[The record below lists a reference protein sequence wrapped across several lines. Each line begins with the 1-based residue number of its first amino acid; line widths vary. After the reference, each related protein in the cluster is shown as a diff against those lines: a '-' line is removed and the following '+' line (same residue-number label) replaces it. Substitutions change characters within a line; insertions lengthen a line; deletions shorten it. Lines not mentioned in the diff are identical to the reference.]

1 MKVLFGEL
9 NNKAVIKSYTGIN
22 TETANTTVDNKNNTI
37 KVDVNTDNI
46 ATVDYVNEHIDMFT
60 GEITLSG
67 DEELVLQI
75 QNGRMYHEGELYTG
89 DITFSDDYIVGDV
102 NGDRVI
108 NQTDIDTL
116 YEWFAEYDPD
126 TDTPAFD
133 IDEDAADANKDG
145 TVDGK
150 DVTRIRKYI
159 NGNPISPTGETLT
172 RPIITLNVNNGITYF
187 EGELYTDT
195 VTLSGDATL
204 YIVYEKGLVK
214 NITTTNPNLD
224 GTVRYD
230 SEQELTDEQKEVARK
245 NIGVDS
251 EISKFGITPAFI
263 AGYIEYGVDLINYC
277 DFPGGKPS
285 RTFLLYLV
293 PSGVYVWTVY
303 SDNISPTEVKR
314 LQSSQIAYSEN
325 GSIYSAKDENGE
337 EVQFTIESFEYEG
350 NTYYI
355 FVEYYILD

>member
-46 ATVDYVNEHIDMFT
+46 ATIDYVNEHIDMFT

-75 QNGRMYHEGELYTG
+75 KNGRLYHEGELYTG
-89 DITFSDDYIVGDV
+89 DITFSDEYIVGDV
-102 NGDRVI
+102 NGDGII

-116 YEWFAEYDPD
+116 RELFAEYNHD
-126 TDTPAFD
+126 TDTPAFN

-145 TVDGK
+145 IVDGK
-150 DVTRIRKYI
+150 DVIRLRKYVS
-159 NGNPISPTGETLT
+159 GNPISPTGETFT
-172 RPIITLNVNNGITYF
+172 RPIITLNVNEGFTYF
-187 EGELYTDT
+187 EGSLYTDT
-195 VTLSGDATL
+195 VELSGDATL

-214 NITTTNPNLD
+214 NITTINPNLD

-230 SEQELTDEQKEVARK
+230 SEQELTDSQKSMARK

-251 EISKFGITPAFI
+251 EINKFGITPAFI
-263 AGYIEYGVDLINYC
+263 SGAIEYGLDFINYC
-277 DFPGGKPS
+277 DFPNGKLPS
-285 RTFLLYLV
+285 TSLLYLV
-293 PSGVYVWTVY
+293 PSGIYVWAVY
-303 SDNISPTEVKR
+303 SDNTSPTEVKR
-314 LQSSQIAYSEN
+314 LQSSQIAYSED
-325 GSIYSAKDENGE
+325 GSTYWAKDENGE
-337 EVQFTIESFEYEG
+337 EAQFTIEPFEYEG

-355 FVEYYILD
+355 FVGY

>member
-22 TETANTTVDNKNNTI
+22 TETANTTVDNQNNTI

-75 QNGRMYHEGELYTG
+75 QNGRLYHEGELYTG
-89 DITFSDDYIVGDV
+89 DITFSDEYIVGDV

-116 YEWFAEYDPD
+116 DEWLAEYDHD
-126 TDTPAFD
+126 TDAPAFD

-145 TVDGK
+145 IVDGK

-159 NGNPISPTGETLT
+159 NGNPISPTGETFT

-187 EGELYTDT
+187 EDELYTDT
-195 VTLSGDATL
+195 ITLAGDATL

-224 GTVRYD
+224 GTVHYD
-230 SEQELTDEQKEVARK
+230 SEQELTNEEKEVARS
-245 NIGVDS
+245 NIGLDIDS
-251 EISKFGITPAFI
+251 IARRSILLLSFGDVTYEGKTVKSIISDFRVSNNRPRKNSQFY
-263 AGYIEYGVDLINYC
+263 YIN
-277 DFPGGKPS
+277 
-285 RTFLLYLV
+285 
-293 PSGVYVWTVY
+293 
-303 SDNISPTEVKR
+303 
-314 LQSSQIAYSEN
+314 
-325 GSIYSAKDENGE
+325 E
-337 EVQFTIESFEYEG
+337 EVPVYTYDFEVVG
-350 NTYYI
+350 IAVPGI
-355 FVEYYILD
+355 FSYTVHYMDTSKRSHIFQS

>member
-37 KVDVNTDNI
+37 KVDVNTDTI
-46 ATVDYVNEHIDMFT
+46 ATVDYVNEHIGTFT

-75 QNGRMYHEGELYTG
+75 QNGRLYHEGELYTG
-89 DITFSDDYIVGDV
+89 DITFSDAYIIGDV
-102 NGDRVI
+102 NGDNIV
-108 NQTDIDTL
+108 NQEDSEYLLEHTL
-116 YEWFAEYDPD
+116 FPD
-126 TDTPAFD
+126 DYPLYPDDSACDF
-133 IDEDAADANKDG
+133 NKDG
-145 TVDGK
+145 VVNDL
-150 DVTRIRKYI
+150 DVEILSDYLSTH
-159 NGNPISPTGETLT
+159 ISEYSIGETST
-172 RPIITLNVNNGITYF
+172 RPIITLNVQEGFTYF
-187 EGELYTDT
+187 EGNLYTDT
-195 VTLSGDATL
+195 VELSGDDSTL
-204 YIVYEKGLVK
+204 YIIYENGLVK

-224 GTVRYD
+224 GTVHYD
-230 SEQELTDEQKEVARK
+230 SEQELTNEEKEVARK

-263 AGYIEYGVDLINYC
+263 VGDIEYGVDLINYC
-277 DFPGGKPS
+277 DFPGGKLS

-355 FVEYYILD
+355 FVEYYM